1 MGEKTIKS
9 GEIRLSDLL
18 ISALIGY
25 VVFLVTSNL
34 IYSIAGGI
42 VFLLIG
48 IYISSK
54 RKQS

>member
-1 MGEKTIKS
+1 MGRKTIWS

-25 VVFLVTSNL
+25 VVFLVTNNL

-48 IYISSK
+48 IYISLK